1 VVEIQSVQ
9 RVSSTGPSR
18 GAGAGRAWLPGYV
31 RVLRTADLLAITV
44 AVVAAYLVRFGADD
58 RAVAG
63 ALSPTYLVVSVVLVV
78 VWFVALASAH
88 VWDRRIL
95 MLGSG
100 EYTAVFTATW
110 RLFAVVAIVAYLAK
124 MDVGRAFLA
133 IAFPLGLAL
142 LLLERLVS
150 RRWLRARRSRGE
162 YRTPVL
168 VVGQREHAEGLI
180 REVAADTSRSLG
192 VVGVC
197 VPGGAPERGEQVLGV
212 PVVGNLASAAH
223 AAADV
228 GAQAVAV
235 TGSDELTAAVVRQ
248 LGWDLEQ
255 TDTDLLV
262 AGALTD
268 IAGPRIHVTPVA
280 GLPLMQVDPPRFTG
294 PRYVVKSVA
303 DWCGALV
310 LTVVLTPVLLAIAVA
325 VVTTSRGPV
334 FYRQARIGR
343 QGTKF
348 WMLKFRTMVADADA
362 HVDEVMADGRSGLYY
377 KRRDDPRVTRTGRFL
392 RRYSLDELPQLLNV
406 LRGDMSLVG
415 PRPQVASEVALYDR
429 AAHRRLLVKPGL
441 TGLWQVS
448 GRSELSPDESIRKDV
463 YYVENWTLFGDLVIL
478 LRTAR
483 AVVAG
488 QGAY

>member
-9 RVSSTGPSR
+9 RTSARGPSD
-18 GAGAGRAWLPGYV
+18 GASTRRPWLPGYV
-31 RVLRTADLLAITV
+31 RALRTADALAITV

-58 RAVAG
+58 PAVDG
-63 ALSPTYLVVSVVLVV
+63 SFSPTYLAVSAVLVV
-78 VWFVALASAH
+78 VWLVSLASAH
-88 VWDRRIL
+88 VWDRRVL
-95 MLGSG
+95 TLGSG

-133 IAFPLGLAL
+133 IAFPLGLTL
-142 LLLERLVS
+142 LLLERAVS
-150 RRWLRARRSRGE
+150 RRWLKSRRNHGE
-162 YRTPVL
+162 CRTPVL
-168 VVGQREHAEGLI
+168 VVGQREHAAGLI
-180 REVAADTSRSLG
+180 REVAADESRSLG

-197 VPGGAPERGEQVLGV
+197 VPGGRAGAGQELLGV
-212 PVVGNLASAAH
+212 PVVGNLASAAQS
-223 AAADV
+223 ATAV

-255 TDTDLLV
+255 SDTDLLV

-310 LTVVLTPVLLAIAVA
+310 LTVVLAPVLALIAVTVA
-325 VVTTSRGPV
+325 ATSRGPV
-334 FYRQARIGR
+334 LYSQVRIGR
-343 QGTKF
+343 DGTTF
-348 WMLKFRTMVADADA
+348 RMLKFRTMVADADA
-362 HVDEVMADGRSGLYY
+362 HVDEVMAGGRSGLFY
-377 KRRDDPRVTRTGRFL
+377 KRRDDPRVTSIGRFL

-463 YYVENWTLFGDLVIL
+463 YYVENWTLFGDLVIV

-483 AVVAG
+483 AVLAG

>member
-1 VVEIQSVQ
+1 
-9 RVSSTGPSR
+9 
-18 GAGAGRAWLPGYV
+18 LPGYV
-31 RVLRTADLLAITV
+31 RVLRVADSLAIVV

-58 RAVAG
+58 RAVVG
-63 ALSPTYLVVSVVLVV
+63 TFSPTYLAVSVVLVV
-78 VWFVALASAH
+78 VWLVSLAAAH
-88 VWDRRIL
+88 VWDRRVL
-95 MLGSG
+95 TLGAG
-100 EYTAVFTATW
+100 EYSAVFTATW
-110 RLFAVVAIVAYLAK
+110 RLFAVVAIVLYLAK

-142 LLLERLVS
+142 LLLERAVS
-150 RRWLRARRSRGE
+150 RRWLRVRRNRGE
-162 YRTPVL
+162 CRTPVL

-197 VPGGAPERGEQVLGV
+197 VPGGTRDRGEQLLGV
-212 PVVGNLASAAH
+212 PVVGNLASAAQS
-223 AAADV
+223 ATDV

-255 TDTDLLV
+255 SDTDLLV

-303 DWCGALV
+303 DWCAALV
-310 LTVVLTPVLLAIAVA
+310 LTFLVAPVLLLITIAVS
-325 VVTTSRGPV
+325 VTSPGPV
-334 FYRQARIGR
+334 LYTQARIGR
-343 QGTKF
+343 DGTTF
-348 WMLKFRTMVADADA
+348 RMLKFRTMVADADA
-362 HVDEVMADGRSGLYY
+362 HVDEVMADGRSGLFY
-377 KRRDDPRVTRTGRFL
+377 KRRDDPRVTPVGRFL
-392 RRYSLDELPQLLNV
+392 RRYSLDELPQLFNV
-406 LRGDMSLVG
+406 LGGSMSLVG

-478 LRTAR
+478 MRTAR
-483 AVVAG
+483 AVIAG